1 MTSRRCLINF
11 EAIDL
16 VGYSMG
22 GFVAGIT
29 ASKREPRLRSVV
41 LGGIG
46 ARSLRDKALDRD
58 DIANGLMADDPKS
71 IADRT
76 ARQFRRFADS
86 TGADRLALA
95 AIMRSP
101 WHPIVN
107 PGNVGVP
114 CLVLVGRDDDL
125 ALDAHVLADAIPGA
139 QLTSTDGDHLGAI
152 AVPEYAAG
160 IVGFLNEMDAASI

>member
-1 MTSRRCLINF
+1 
-11 EAIDL
+11 L

-29 ASKREPRLRSVV
+29 ASRREPRLRSVV

-58 DIANGLMADDPKS
+58 DIANGLVADDPKS

-107 PGNVGVP
+107 PGNIGVP
-114 CLVLVGRDDDL
+114 CLVLVGRDDEL
-125 ALDAHVLADAIPGA
+125 AVDAQVLADAIPSA
-139 QLTSTDGDHLGAI
+139 RLNITDGDHLGAI
-152 AVPEYAAG
+152 AVPAYVAG
-160 IVGFLNEMDAASI
+160 IVGFLNEMDAAGI